1 MFSVK
6 RAPLFMGI
14 SLKVCGETFCE
25 SYFDY
30 ANGNETRRH
39 LSLASRVTHKQNYKE
54 FCWINFPYPLGRGSR
69 LLPTATITL
78 APFPLLFICKSKEIR
93 HIDSWCIWA
102 WRAVHLFPICKTTFP
117 LFFSPFS
124 GRTRPNK
131 PFFLLYCRVNQF
143 LDADGVVYQNVVI
156 FNKLWGIF
164 KSQFLSVMPHKQK
177 CTFYLSLILMMSLST
192 LG

>member
-1 MFSVK
+1 
-6 RAPLFMGI
+6 MGI

-30 ANGNETRRH
+30 ANGNGTRRH

-117 LFFSPFS
+117 LFFSHFRGERDPTNRFS
-124 GRTRPNK
+124 YYSSK
-131 PFFLLYCRVNQF
+131 KKKCRVNQF
-143 LDADGVVYQNVVI
+143 LDSVGVVYPNKFWGYDNAILNV
-156 FNKLWGIF
+156 F
-164 KSQFLSVMPHKQK
+164 
-177 CTFYLSLILMMSLST
+177 
-192 LG
+192 